1 MQARSSVTLLNSTLH
16 IPYNSL
22 AAGFSRMAATASVHA
37 GLQMSYRIFHATAS
51 GTAIFQ
57 PKAPIGRRL
66 YELIVAMKNCAARIN
81 EILTCN
87 TSIPY
92 NLRGQAATC
101 TRGTRMWMIRAIA
114 MTALLFTL
122 VSFSEKI
129 RAQQQRPAPP
139 NASRRGSTTA
149 AQTGSRLTGVYRID
163 VASSD
168 KLYSVVAGAS
178 SNLPFGEQQRF
189 FMDLAVRLTP
199 PDMLVIERR
208 GRAISIASS
217 RAPRIS
223 FDADGVTRTARAA
236 DGHTIRTRAALDGEQ
251 LRVNTSGS
259 SDDRFNVTFEPID
272 QGRRLRVVR
281 RIYAEQLNQ
290 PVIIQSVY
298 NKVSEVAEWSIDME
312 SRPTLPD
319 PSASTSTTAKPPPAR
334 TENDQANILRAAL
347 DEWVAATNG
356 RDIHKL
362 MAFYMPQVRA
372 FYLTRNVSNSVVR
385 AEKAQA
391 FRDADVIQ
399 VSTEEPE
406 IIFPGDAR
414 IAIMRFRKRYVTKV
428 RARERRGEVIQ
439 ELRWQ
444 RTDDG
449 WRIISERDIK
459 VIR

>member
-1 MQARSSVTLLNSTLH
+1 
-16 IPYNSL
+16 
-22 AAGFSRMAATASVHA
+22 
-37 GLQMSYRIFHATAS
+37 
-51 GTAIFQ
+51 
-57 PKAPIGRRL
+57 
-66 YELIVAMKNCAARIN
+66 
-81 EILTCN
+81 
-87 TSIPY
+87 
-92 NLRGQAATC
+92 
-101 TRGTRMWMIRAIA
+101 MWMIKVTA
-114 MTALLFTL
+114 MTALLLML
-122 VSFSEKI
+122 VSGSVTI
-129 RAQQQRPAPP
+129 RAQQQPPAPP
-139 NASRRGSTTA
+139 TASRRGSTTA
-149 AQTGSRLTGVYRID
+149 AGTESRITGVYRID

-217 RAPRIS
+217 RAPRIN

-236 DGHTIRTRAALDGEQ
+236 DGHIIRTRAALEGEQ

-272 QGRRLRVVR
+272 NGRRLRVIR

-290 PVIIQSVY
+290 PVVIQSIY
-298 NKVSEVAEWSIDME
+298 QKISEVAEWSIDME
-312 SRPTLPD
+312 SRPAPTD
-319 PSASTSTTAKPPPAR
+319 PPASASTTAKPPPAR
-334 TENDQANILRAAL
+334 PENDQANILRAAL

-362 MAFYMPQVRA
+362 MTFYMPRVRA
-372 FYLTRNVSNSVVR
+372 FYLTRNVSNAVVR
-385 AEKAQA
+385 AEKARA
-391 FRDADVIQ
+391 FREADVIE

-406 IIFPGDAR
+406 IIFPGDAPV
-414 IAIMRFRKRYVTKV
+414 AIMRFRKRYATKTGG
-428 RARERRGEVIQ
+428 REKRGEVIQ

-444 RTDDG
+444 RTNDG

-459 VIR
+459 VLR